1 MNHQPVLAPE
11 SNPVQGS
18 PLIEGGV
25 SPAPTTKAARL
36 TELRTHL
43 SQVTANSTASYIGKI
58 AFRGHELGVSQAVTM
73 GLLKDY
79 FTNLGYDDLRP
90 LRIAHFVKGCYRW
103 GKDREGG
110 TDAAC

>member
-1 MNHQPVLAPE
+1 MNAPNA
-11 SNPVQGS
+11 SAS
-18 PLIEGGV
+18 PINQNGGV
-25 SPAPTTKAARL
+25 APVPIAKDPKL
-36 TELRTHL
+36 GELKTHL

-58 AFRGHELGVSQAVTM
+58 AFRGHELGVSQTVTM

-103 GKDREGG
+103 AKDHEEASH
-110 TDAAC
+110 DCL